1 MKGIV
6 RPFYCAPT
14 VARVLL
20 VDFTD
25 LYASL
30 GRHTAIYVAYGVAN
44 VLIVLVEAPFL
55 LTASD

>member
-6 RPFYCAPT
+6 RPFSRAPT
-14 VARVLL
+14 VAGVLL

-30 GRHTAIYVAYGVAN
+30 GRHAAICVAYGVAN
-44 VLIVLVEAPFL
+44 VLIALVESP
-55 LTASD
+55 SY